1 MTYDDANYGF
11 HMLTGQAWSLL
22 TQNTTGITP
31 RKENIPLVIEHNYV
45 VGFEFT
51 RNYQA
56 RFVQDFGPML
66 SAGVSV
72 EAPAELVFTGTGG
85 IGSGGFINGAVVNFA
100 NAGNQFLG
108 GSNAFNNFTIDKLP
122 DIVEKVAYDP
132 GWAHFEVFGLQ
143 RFFTDNVFTC
153 SAGPCAVP
161 FVGAA
166 GSASEKTTTGA
177 GIGGSFLWPILPSFL
192 DVSGMAMTG
201 RGIGRYLAGNLSDV
215 VVGPDGAMRPI
226 KEVSAMGGV
235 VLHPWTGLDIYAYG
249 GFEQESAN
257 FYTGN
262 TATGSPLAL
271 AANAALGLGNPAV
284 SNAGCT
290 ITTAASFSG
299 GASGCGANT
308 RVLAD
313 VTVGAWQNL
322 YNGDVGR
329 FATGIQWQMIDRKLF
344 NGAALGGG
352 LTAPHTTDNIIM
364 TSIRWYPK
372 YPTF

>member
-1 MTYDDANYGF
+1 
-11 HMLTGQAWSLL
+11 LTRIAS
-22 TQNTTGITP
+22 TDKVP
-31 RKENIPLVIEHNYV
+31 
-45 VGFEFT
+45 
-51 RNYQA
+51 
-56 RFVQDFGPML
+56 DF
-66 SAGVSV
+66 
-72 EAPAELVFTGTGG
+72 
-85 IGSGGFINGAVVNFA
+85 
-100 NAGNQFLG
+100 
-108 GSNAFNNFTIDKLP
+108 
-122 DIVEKVAYDP
+122 VEKVAFDP

-153 SAGPCAVP
+153 STGPCPVP
-161 FVGAA
+161 FNATA

-177 GIGGSFLWPILPSFL
+177 GIGGSFLWPIIPSFL

-201 RGIGRYLAGNLSDV
+201 QGIGRYLAGNLSDV

-262 TATGSPLAL
+262 TAAGSPLAL
-271 AANAALGLGNPAV
+271 APNAALGLGNPGV
-284 SNAGCT
+284 SNAGCN

-299 GASGCGANT
+299 GASGCGGNT
-308 RVLAD
+308 RTLTD

-322 YNGDVGR
+322 YNGDMGR